1 MSGYIGAKPSGV
13 ISSAGR
19 AEIKKKFELT
29 STQSVF
35 TGLVYTPNLVSVF
48 HNGIRLVDVTDYTA
62 TDGSTITLT
71 EAAVSG
77 DELVVI
83 ATSTFVPSGVDKA
96 FVDSLNVDADT
107 LDGQEGVY
115 YTNYT
120 DTAISNLVDSAPGA
134 LDTLNE
140 LAEALGDDA
149 NFATTVNN
157 NIATKLP
164 LSGGAMTGVIS
175 NFESTGIDDQATSNV
190 LTILS
195 NGSVGIG
202 AAGTTRFTLSGTAN
216 ADDLSSY
223 MLYALGAS
231 AKLYIGASNATD
243 NVVTGSALGDAIFR
257 TNGGDMLF
265 SVDSGSSST
274 LRIDSSGLDVTGNI
288 TISGTVDGRDIATDG
303 IKLNTIETNA
313 DVTDTANVGSALTG
327 FSTGTDAT
335 GSDLI
340 PVYDVSSGTWEKQ
353 TITNAALQGP
363 QGIQGI
369 QGVQGPQ
376 GADGY
381 VGADGADG
389 ADGATGAT
397 GAQGPTGPAG
407 ADGDDG
413 ATGPQGPIGNTG
425 PQGATGNT
433 GPQGPIGNTGA
444 DGNDGA
450 TGPQGNTGAT
460 GPQGNTGP
468 QGPTGAT
475 GPQGPQGVAGTNA
488 AVYNNNTSS
497 TGYFDLPSGNTAQ
510 RPSSPQVGYIR
521 FNTDKNTAE
530 VYTSLGWYGTE
541 EAVPAIFNARVFLVG
556 GGGGNSG
563 GVPGVYFGGGG
574 GGGLASDV
582 ASQTLS
588 TGVTYTVTVGAGG
601 YGGNGITGGTGG
613 TSSLTGPS
621 VNLTAAGGYGD
632 PHNTPVGGGNPLYSG
647 ASNGGAYPGGVGA
660 GAGGNASYGQAGPA
674 VSTNITGTTV
684 SGYGGGGRA
693 GNNGGTATGG
703 NSGTGANGEGSGGP
717 FRAGTAGRVI
727 IRSPKASSNYTG
739 NPSVSTVGS
748 DYLYTFNSSGT
759 IIFEK

>member
-120 DTAISNLVDSAPGA
+120 DTAISNLVDSAPGT

-149 NFATTVNN
+149 NFATTLNN
-157 NIATKLP
+157 SIATKLP

-175 NFESTGIDDQATSNV
+175 NFESTGIDDQATGNV

-202 AAGTTRFTLSGTAN
+202 ATGSARLTLSGTAGAN
-216 ADDLSSY
+216 DISGA
-223 MLYALGAS
+223 MVYALGVS
-231 AKLYIGASNATD
+231 TKLYVGASTAT
-243 NVVTGSALGDAIFR
+243 NNIITGSALGDAIFR

-265 SVDSGSSST
+265 SADSGSSAT
-274 LRIDSSGLDVTGNI
+274 LKIDSSGLDVTGNI

-369 QGVQGPQ
+369 QGVQG
-376 GADGY
+376 
-381 VGADGADG
+381 
-389 ADGATGAT
+389 ATG
-397 GAQGPTGPAG
+397 PSG

-413 ATGPQGPIGNTG
+413 ATGATG
-425 PQGATGNT
+425 PQGS
-433 GPQGPIGNTGA
+433 TGA
-444 DGNDGA
+444 DGADGDDGA
-450 TGPQGNTGAT
+450 QGPQGNTGAT
-460 GPQGNTGP
+460 GPQGATGSQGP
-468 QGPTGAT
+468 QGNTGAT
-475 GPQGPQGVAGTNA
+475 GPQGSTGAQGPTGSTGPQGPQGPTGPAGTPSTSHGTVGSYA
-488 AVYNNNTSS
+488 ALHLSSNSGTSFGTTRSGSQLRHANFYADGNNN
-497 TGYFDLPSGNTAQ
+497 
-510 RPSSPQVGYIR
+510 
-521 FNTDKNTAE
+521 
-530 VYTSLGWYGTE
+530 
-541 EAVPAIFNARVFLVG
+541 
-556 GGGGNSG
+556 
-563 GVPGVYFGGGG
+563 
-574 GGGLASDV
+574 
-582 ASQTLS
+582 
-588 TGVTYTVTVGAGG
+588 
-601 YGGNGITGGTGG
+601 
-613 TSSLTGPS
+613 
-621 VNLTAAGGYGD
+621 
-632 PHNTPVGGGNPLYSG
+632 
-647 ASNGGAYPGGVGA
+647 
-660 GAGGNASYGQAGPA
+660 
-674 VSTNITGTTV
+674 TTV
-684 SGYGGGGRA
+684 SGTWRCMGQTGSYFGGYTGGGSDTM
-693 GNNGGTATGG
+693 GTVWVRI
-703 NSGTGANGEGSGGP
+703 S
-717 FRAGTAGRVI
+717 
-727 IRSPKASSNYTG
+727 
-739 NPSVSTVGS
+739 
-748 DYLYTFNSSGT
+748 
-759 IIFEK
+759 